1 MATPPTPEEI
11 NALLTAFRIESVS
24 KNVLAN
30 PALFTA
36 FQQVVKAS
44 GLTTAEKNIGTLLY
58 NVAGGI
64 SESRAHRRDEVAK
77 YIGNGQLRITAQVT
91 AAIDYIKKH
100 TPDAVYPPGEF
111 EKACGLGVYFT
122 NEQIEQ
128 QVKVYVEKNKEKL
141 LRDRYLIPIGDLLS
155 GFREE
160 GDWAWTEGAIL
171 KQAMDKEVLALLGP
185 KNSDDEKRNAEA
197 NAAKRAADKEKSKA
211 NSATKTATT
220 AVANSTTAS
229 SASSSSSA
237 SSTATLSTHSVG
249 TVEQILG
256 ARELQSAVNSQE
268 LIDKHRLIT
277 KGIVRTRF
285 PPEPNGY
292 LHIGHAKSM
301 NLNFDM
307 AFKYLGVDKG
317 ETIFRYDDTNPDA
330 ESQEYIDNQAENVAW
345 MGWKPVKVTH
355 SADYFH
361 ELYAF
366 ALQLIKKGS
375 AYVCHQ
381 TKEQMEVSR
390 KIAEARDG
398 RDPHSPWRNRPVE
411 ESLREFQAMRDG
423 FYEEGTATLRLK
435 IDMTSLNPTLWDPV
449 AYRIKYT
456 PHPHTGKEWC
466 IYPSYDYS
474 HCLIDSLENIDYSLC
489 TLEFE
494 IRRDLYY
501 WVLEQLNLW
510 RPHVWEFSRLNIT
523 YVQLSK
529 RKILKLVNDGTVRGW
544 DDPRIPTING
554 LRRRGYTSQS
564 INAFCRDIGVTR
576 NDNTIDYRKLEYH
589 VRLHLDEIAKRN
601 FIVLKP
607 LKITL
612 TNVPTDYCVTINAPD
627 FPRDAALGTHAI
639 NLTNTVYID
648 QEDFRLEDS
657 ADYFGLAL
665 NKTCGLRYAG
675 YVTVT
680 ELIKDSNGNVVEL
693 KAEYDHERKANIKVK
708 GNLHWVSSHHPHE
721 PPATAEVRLYDHLF
735 TTETPGSTGDWESE
749 LNPQS
754 EIIVSK
760 ALVTPCLVTPGA
772 LKLWDHFQFERV
784 GFFVTDKDS
793 DFTNGKLVFNL
804 TVNLKEANDVK
815 KIKGSK

>member
-1 MATPPTPEEI
+1 MATPEQI
-11 NALLTAFRIESVS
+11 NTLLNAFHLENVA

-30 PALFTA
+30 PSLFTA
-36 FQQVVKAS
+36 IEQVVKAS
-44 GLTTAEKNIGTLLY
+44 GLTTAEKNIGSLLY
-58 NVAGGI
+58 NVAVGI
-64 SESRAHRRDEVAK
+64 SDSRAHRRDIVAK
-77 YIGNGQLRITAQVT
+77 YIGTGQLRIAAQVT
-91 AAIDYIKKH
+91 AAIDYIKKR
-100 TPDAVYPPGEF
+100 TPDAVFPPGEF
-111 EKACGLGVYFT
+111 EKACGLGIYFT
-122 NEQIEQ
+122 PEQIEA
-128 QVKVYVEKNKEKL
+128 QVKKFIEQNKEKL
-141 LRDRYLIPIGDLLS
+141 LRDRYLIQIGELLAS
-155 GFREE
+155 FREE
-160 GDWAWTEGAIL
+160 GDWAWAEGSIL
-171 KQAMDKEVLALLGP
+171 KQAMDKEILALLGP
-185 KNSDDEKRNAEA
+185 KNSDDEKRIAEA

-211 NSATKTATT
+211 NSAKTTTATST
-220 AVANSTTAS
+220 AAATPTTN
-229 SASSSSSA
+229 ASSSSS
-237 SSTATLSTHSVG
+237 SNGNVTLSTHSAG

-256 ARELQSAVNSQE
+256 ARELQSAINSPE
-268 LIDKHRLIT
+268 LIEQHRKAT
-277 KGIVRTRF
+277 NGIVRTRF

-307 AFKYLGVDKG
+307 AFKYLGVEKG

-355 SADYFH
+355 SADYFN
-361 ELYAF
+361 ELYEF
-366 ALQLIKKGS
+366 AIRLIKKGS

-398 RDPHSPWRNRPVE
+398 RDPNSPWRNRPVE

-423 FYEEGTATLRLK
+423 RYEEGTATLRLK
-435 IDMTSLNPTLWDPV
+435 IDMSSPNPTLWDPV
-449 AYRIKYT
+449 AYRIKFT
-456 PHPHTGKEWC
+456 PHPHTGNQWC

-554 LRRRGYTSQS
+554 LRRRGYTAES

-589 VRLHLDEIAKRN
+589 VRLHLDEISKRN
-601 FIVLKP
+601 FIVLHP

-612 TNVPTDYCVTINAPD
+612 TNVPDDYCVTINAPD
-627 FPRDAALGTHAI
+627 YPRDSNLGTHAI
-639 NLTNTVYID
+639 NLTKIVYID
-648 QEDFRLEDS
+648 QDDFRLEDS
-657 ADYFGLAL
+657 ADYFGLAV
-665 NKTCGLRYAG
+665 NKTCGLRYGG

-680 ELIKDSNGNVVEL
+680 EAIKDSNGNVIEL

-708 GNLHWVSSHHPHE
+708 GNLHWVSSHRPNE
-721 PPATAEVRLYDHLF
+721 APVTAEVRLYEHLF

-754 EIIVSK
+754 EVIIPK
-760 ALVTPCLVTPGA
+760 AFITPGLAAPGA

-793 DFTNGKLVFNL
+793 DFKNGKLVFNL

-815 KIKGSK
+815 KIKNK